1 MLALYDP
8 SVPFSLLALIIFNIS
23 NLIIEV
29 TVNLLQTHGP
39 CLSIAV
45 DLFQYTLRI
54 WDYSCTINLGN
65 LERRDT
71 IAGESKWQVLCALSA
86 FLLI

>member
-54 WDYSCTINLGN
+54 
-65 LERRDT
+65 
-71 IAGESKWQVLCALSA
+71 
-86 FLLI
+86 